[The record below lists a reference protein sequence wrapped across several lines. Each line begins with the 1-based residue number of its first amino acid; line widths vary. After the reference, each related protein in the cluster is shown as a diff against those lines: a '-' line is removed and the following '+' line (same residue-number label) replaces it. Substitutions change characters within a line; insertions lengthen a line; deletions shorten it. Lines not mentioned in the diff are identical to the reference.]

1 MSPEKE
7 EPHGASL
14 VGKWFKSSFSNGSG
28 DNCVELMLLDGGV
41 AVRDSKFPGRTPQ
54 RYTRAEFAAFVACV
68 KAGDFGTSAD
78 WQRTYLR

>member
-7 EPHGASL
+7 ELYGASL
-14 VGKWFKSSFSNGSG
+14 GGEWFKSSFSAGNG
-28 DNCVELMLLDGGV
+28 DNCVELMVLDGGV

-68 KAGDFGTSAD
+68 KAGDFGSSTD
-78 WQRTYLR
+78 N